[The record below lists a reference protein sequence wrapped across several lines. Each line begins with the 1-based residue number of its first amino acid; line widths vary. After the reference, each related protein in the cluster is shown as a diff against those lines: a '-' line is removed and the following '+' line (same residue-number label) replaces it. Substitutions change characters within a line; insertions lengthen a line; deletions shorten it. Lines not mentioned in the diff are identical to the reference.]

1 MKKVAVIGAGPSGIT
16 AIKNFADQGF
26 EVTAF
31 ERCKGVGG
39 NWRFNDPSGH
49 SSVFETTHIIS
60 SKYTSYYE
68 DYPFPEGTSDYPSHK
83 ELLSYFNGYAQ
94 KFNLLPLI
102 KFGTEV
108 LSCQQSINNTWQIRW
123 KQIATGK
130 ESVDSYDG
138 LVVCNGHH
146 HEPRYPNYPGEF
158 TGEYIHSHDY
168 KKASPFKDKNSL
180 LTTHKSI
187 IRMAINKYEN
197 ISFEILFFE

>member
-31 ERCKGVGG
+31 ERCEGVGG

-83 ELLSYFNGYAQ
+83 ELLAN
-94 KFNLLPLI
+94 
-102 KFGTEV
+102 
-108 LSCQQSINNTWQIRW
+108 
-123 KQIATGK
+123 
-130 ESVDSYDG
+130 
-138 LVVCNGHH
+138 
-146 HEPRYPNYPGEF
+146 
-158 TGEYIHSHDY
+158 
-168 KKASPFKDKNSL
+168 NSL
-180 LTTHKSI
+180 W
-187 IRMAINKYEN
+187 EG
-197 ISFEILFFE
+197 